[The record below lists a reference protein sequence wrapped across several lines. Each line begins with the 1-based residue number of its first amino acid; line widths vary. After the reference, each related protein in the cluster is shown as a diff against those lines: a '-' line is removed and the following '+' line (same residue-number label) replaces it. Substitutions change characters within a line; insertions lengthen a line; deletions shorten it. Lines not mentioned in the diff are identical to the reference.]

1 MGDKYVIESFLAHG
15 AGHAGHFA
23 FETSQEMFR
32 LHFLPHGSRNLEARR
47 FVKLL
52 DGGEEEVGVGDAE
65 LQRGDQSESVDVVD
79 DHGGHAGVLLA

>member
-32 LHFLPHGSRNLEARR
+32 LHILPHGSRNLEARR

-52 DGGEEEVGVGDAE
+52 DGGEEEVSVGDAE
-65 LQRGDQSESVDVVD
+65 LQRGDQPESVDVVD